1 MAPIPPR
8 NPVPGHG
15 VRTHGGHCPWRPGP
29 ADVVGGLSVTTPPG
43 HAGAPPGGRPPGP
56 AGRSDGAS
64 VATEEPTADAGAP
77 GGVAGPTAPG
87 LHPAGRASLVARP
100 VDGSGSHCTTSPCST
115 RRRCPRSG
123 TCSGGQPRHEAHRHR
138 AAHGSGAMLS
148 WELERALAPRFE
160 RVLRS
165 CPNTPWAGSKLQ
177 QNRFP
182 LLWRELKRV
191 CRGTRAD
198 VLVLASQQREEMGG
212 RRSTPEFTV
221 GTCNPIVGPI
231 GCTMIRSG
239 QRLSASNRRLLVL
252 LDGFIDTRPP
262 PKLQSGYAGVEAHR
276 LNPLTRQ
283 QP

>member
-1 MAPIPPR
+1 MEGLRGLLGARTELRWRQKNPPQMLELQVESLGRLHPDCIPPDEPPSWPDLWTVR
-8 NPVPGHG
+8 ALTARRAPARPGVAAHGAGPVP
-15 VRTHGGHCPWRPGP
+15 
-29 ADVVGGLSVTTPPG
+29 
-43 HAGAPPGGRPPGP
+43 
-56 AGRSDGAS
+56 
-64 VATEEPTADAGAP
+64 
-77 GGVAGPTAPG
+77 
-87 LHPAGRASLVARP
+87 
-100 VDGSGSHCTTSPCST
+100 
-115 RRRCPRSG
+115 
-123 TCSGGQPRHEAHRHR
+123 GGQPRHEAHRHR